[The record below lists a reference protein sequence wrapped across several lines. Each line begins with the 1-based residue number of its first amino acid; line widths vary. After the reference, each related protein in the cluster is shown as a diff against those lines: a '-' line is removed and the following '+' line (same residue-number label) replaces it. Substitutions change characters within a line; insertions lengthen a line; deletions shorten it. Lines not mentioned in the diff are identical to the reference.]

1 MKKPDLRRILGSL
14 VILGFLLSS
23 CTQKAGQ
30 KTERLQKTDAQAT
43 ARIETSTLGSTS
55 NVHKYSA
62 FYLAG
67 QPSKAD
73 FEEVK
78 KAGIKTVIN
87 LRMPE
92 ELSFDERQV
101 VSDLGMSYHNLGI
114 GSPDMMTDPLFNE
127 IREILSNAE
136 NQPVLLHCGSANRVG
151 AIWLA
156 FQALDGGLSIEAAL
170 AEAKTVGLRNPA
182 MEAKAKDYVERN
194 K

>member
-1 MKKPDLRRILGSL
+1 MKTSDMRPVLFSL
-14 VILGFLLSS
+14 VILGFLLGS
-23 CTQKAGQ
+23 CTQKAEQ
-30 KTERLQKTDAQAT
+30 KTERLQKTDAQVVV
-43 ARIETSTLGSTS
+43 RIETATLGGTP
-55 NVHKYSA
+55 NVHKYMA

-73 FEEVK
+73 FQQVK
-78 KAGIKTVIN
+78 KNGIKTVIN

-92 ELSFDERQV
+92 ELSFDEEQV
-101 VSDLGMSYHNLGI
+101 VTDLGMSYHNLGI
-114 GSPDMMTDPLFNE
+114 GSPDMMTDQLFSE
-127 IREILSNAE
+127 IREILNEAE

-151 AIWLA
+151 AMWLA

-182 MEAKAKDYVERN
+182 MEVKVKDYVERT